1 MNWKTRADYSYLEK
15 RKGDNFGLDR
25 QEQITLFWSVNLFMC
40 DSRLKGWMLYGKSEK
55 YHLPWG
61 TSWLLVQLYSLF
73 YGLENVNGLE

>member
-1 MNWKTRADYSYLEK
+1 
-15 RKGDNFGLDR
+15 
-25 QEQITLFWSVNLFMC
+25 MC